1 MAIKK
6 NKANNIK
13 VLKSKNNKIKELK
26 NMNEQKVIEKKVIKK
41 KVNKNNVI
49 EKKVNKNNVI
59 EKKINK
65 NNVIEKKVI
74 EKKVN
79 KNNVIE
85 KKVNKNNVIE
95 KKINKN
101 NVIEKKV
108 IKKKVNKNNIVEVK
122 NINKNKLNKIKEL
135 KELKYIITIP
145 IKKSNSNNNI
155 NNINNEINN
164 KNKNLTPVIR
174 NTYVAERDLFNEI
187 GILDPLGLH
196 NNPFTDMTY
205 SDNYKELAKKW
216 SNFPMYSKREE
227 SIKAIYNNQVLL
239 VVSGTGSGK
248 TVLTPKFALHA
259 LNYEGRIAIT
269 NPKRAPTKENA
280 IFAALCMDVELGT
293 YIGMKYR
300 NSDPS
305 SYSSDNRLIY
315 VTDGW
320 ILQKLQND
328 PLLSDIDVVIIDEAH
343 ERGIQID
350 LLLLLLKKLL
360 LVRPEFK
367 LIIMSATINSKLF
380 IDYFPIDKFKFA
392 MIDAGEVPNYPIKE
406 FFLDKPINTFD
417 SNGCLMGN
425 SYIEVAVDKALY
437 LLRSNEIGDILVFLP
452 GKSDTNK
459 GCMLLHQKLEKLN
472 KTLDKKLYC
481 SSLTASTDSET
492 QKLITN
498 GSKYKESGKYTRKV
512 IFATEVAE
520 SSMTFPG
527 VDFVIDTGLVHDSL
541 YYSEKNMSALERKYI
556 SKASHKQRKG
566 RTGRLGPGN
575 CYNLFTE
582 KEYETSF
589 KEFTPAPILTEDIST
604 VLLGFL
610 ANNKLISHINFP
622 ISYDNTTNNK
632 SANKGKNV
640 KKMVNTLVNAKVNK
654 KVNIMIN
661 TTETTL
667 NKINL
672 TNGVEL
678 TEFLSSFIQAPPV
691 ENVKCIIDR
700 LIALG
705 AVSVENNVG
714 TITNLGIAM
723 SMFNVL
729 PEIGKMLISSY
740 NYHCRDDIINLAAI
754 FEASDYRIEN
764 VFEKFKPMSKD
775 EAGKKAEKKNYEK
788 AKNKFANSLG
798 DAISLIDIYNEFH
811 SYKYDTVDR
820 KTGAIIREKKGDA
833 REWCRKNFVRY
844 SSMEKIK
851 NASKQ
856 IQFSFG
862 KVISFYHRL
871 NKNQALSTPPQSSS
885 YIFLDKP
892 PILGNRNENIIH
904 SILDGFYINL
914 MKKVGNKYINCFPI
928 KKTKANLSMDSLY
941 AQSKSQSKYA
951 LYTQLR
957 SILGKT
963 NYAVISK
970 LSPALIKEIE
980 EDPFKNK
987 CVMACWSTMPEEL
1000 DKNMDKSFKKGASRD
1015 KFRKS
1020 MDRFKKK
1027 DTSRYKFD
1035 KFKKFTDKFRKR

>member
-6 NKANNIK
+6 NKENNIK
-13 VLKSKNNKIKELK
+13 ALKSKNISIK
-26 NMNEQKVIEKKVIKK
+26 NNIEKKVIKK
-41 KVNKNNVI
+41 KVI
-49 EKKVNKNNVI
+49 KKKVI
-59 EKKINK
+59 EKKIN
-65 NNVIEKKVI
+65 EKKVI
-74 EKKVN
+74 EKKINEKKVN
-79 KNNVIE
+79 ENKVIE
-85 KKVNKNNVIE
+85 KKVN
-95 KKINKN
+95 
-101 NVIEKKV
+101 EKKV
-108 IKKKVNKNNIVEVK
+108 NENKVIQTK

-135 KELKYIITIP
+135 KYIVSIP
-145 IKKSNSNNNI
+145 IKNSNKNNNINNKKNI
-155 NNINNEINN
+155 NNINNIN
-164 KNKNLTPVIR
+164 KNKNLTPIIR
-174 NTYVAERDLFNEI
+174 NTYVSERDLFNEI

-196 NNPFTDMTY
+196 NNPFTDMPY
-205 SDNYKELAKKW
+205 SDNYKKLATIW
-216 SNFPMYSKREE
+216 SKLPMYSKREE

-239 VVSGTGSGK
+239 VISGTGSGK
-248 TVLTPKFALHA
+248 TVLAPKFALHT
-259 LNYEGRIAIT
+259 LNYQGRIAIT
-269 NPKRAPTKENA
+269 NPKRAPTKSSA
-280 IFAALCMDVELGT
+280 GYSAMCMDVELGT
-293 YIGMKYR
+293 YVGMKYR

-328 PLLSDIDVVIIDEAH
+328 PLLPDIDVVIIDEAH

-367 LIIMSATINSKLF
+367 LIIMSATINSKIF

-392 MIDAGEVPNYPIKE
+392 MIDAGEIPNYPIKE
-406 FFLDKPINTFD
+406 FFIDKPINTFD

-425 SYIEVAVDKALY
+425 SYIEIAVDKALY
-437 LLRSNEIGDILVFLP
+437 LLRSNEIGDILVFFP
-452 GKSDTNK
+452 GKPDTNK

-481 SSLTASTDSET
+481 ATLTGSTDLET
-492 QKLITN
+492 EKLITN
-498 GSKYKESGKYTRKV
+498 GSKYKESGIYTRKV

-541 YYSEKNMSALERKYI
+541 YYSEKNMNALEKKYI

-622 ISYDNTTNNK
+622 ISYNNTNNK

-640 KKMVNTLVNAKVNK
+640 KKMANTLTNTLENTLTNTMANAKVNAKVNK
-654 KVNIMIN
+654 KINIMVN

-672 TNGVEL
+672 TKGVEL

-700 LIALG
+700 LIAIG
-705 AVSVENNVG
+705 GIRVENNVG

-844 SSMEKIK
+844 STMEKIK
-851 NASKQ
+851 NSSKQ

-871 NKNQALSTPPQSSS
+871 NKNQALSTPQSSS

-914 MKKVGNKYINCFPI
+914 MKKVGNKYINCFPS

-963 NYAVISK
+963 SYAVISK

-980 EDPFKNK
+980 EDPVKNK

-1000 DKNMDKSFKKGASRD
+1000 EKDKKNDKYGKYNKYKKNYKFKKD
-1015 KFRKS
+1015 
-1020 MDRFKKK
+1020 DRFKK
-1027 DTSRYKFD
+1027 SGFD
-1035 KFKKFTDKFRKR
+1035 KFKKITNKFRKK